1 MLTICPALK
10 LTRDKL
16 VTFWLKRTSASPDL
30 HKILSDVLLTPP
42 AAQTQFILDPQMDP
56 ATHDLC
62 KDGKLGQ
69 EMLRHVYY
77 LTRTFAYYMHRAKMI
92 SLGRWPGDPG
102 RKQKAMSKKLTVSIT
117 SGQLILNNVSP
128 HCDQLF
134 TVSVSG
140 PPVLYQA
147 GQPPATITAHTD
159 SCPRIALCHDQ
170 PRKSTPG
177 SVTTTHNL
185 LKKPVNTI
193 TSSAGVVSGNVPQL
207 EKNGAVG
214 LHKPDAVHG
223 LGCLGGAGSVCVDG
237 GGMIEGSTVNPLSSS
252 PLTSIP

>member
-1 MLTICPALK
+1 MLLQE
-10 LTRDKL
+10 
-16 VTFWLKRTSASPDL
+16 
-30 HKILSDVLLTPP
+30 HKILTDVLLSPP
-42 AAQTQFILDPQMDP
+42 AALTQFILDPQMDP
-56 ATHDLC
+56 ATNDLC
-62 KDGKLGQ
+62 KREKLGQ
-69 EMLRHVYY
+69 DLLRHVYY

-102 RKQKAMSKKLTVSIT
+102 RKQKAISKKLTVSIT
-117 SGQLILNNVSP
+117 SGQLILNNVPP

-134 TVSVSG
+134 TVSVSR
-140 PPVLYQA
+140 PPVLYLS
-147 GQPPATITAHTD
+147 GQPPATIAAYTD

-185 LKKPVNTI
+185 LAKPVTTI
-193 TSSAGVVSGNVPQL
+193 ASGAGVVSWNVLQL

-223 LGCLGGAGSVCVDG
+223 LGCRGGAGSVCVGG
-237 GGMIEGSTVNPLSSS
+237 GGMIEGSFVHPLSSS